1 MSQGRVFLIGTKNP
15 NHWSVISDGKYGCGL
30 RRKVVDFDDP
40 SLRDLYTKR
49 SKVIGVWEVFNRFVE
64 VPDWLEES

>member
-1 MSQGRVFLIGTKNP
+1 
-15 NHWSVISDGKYGCGL
+15 VISDGKYGCGL